1 MKLGTKLLLAPL
13 LTGLIALAGGA
24 LNAALMSRD
33 AAARAQAFHDDL
45 QHLREV
51 TTAQAQAGQIHAGVY
66 RTVALIA
73 SLDDKAV
80 QTYRA
85 ELRKQIDAT
94 AKVVQALAGSQAEGS
109 PLRASVSRIQADLA
123 KYGKQADSA
132 VDMASVDPN
141 TGVAAMQNADA
152 SFKSVSQAMASIVAS
167 IEKAAVVA
175 ADESASQ
182 ARRTTALL
190 MLGSALATLG
200 TLAACLMMLRKVMQ
214 ALRSAGAVATAVADG
229 DLSQAEH
236 SQRADEIGELQRALA
251 RMVVQLRASMQ
262 TVQGTAQSLAG
273 SGAEIATGNLDLSQR
288 TEHTASKLQQAAGLL
303 NQLSGAVSHSADAAQ
318 QASGLAHAAAQV
330 AQRGGVA
337 VGQVVSTMDDIN
349 TAARRIADIVGTIDG
364 IAFQTN
370 ILALNAA
377 VEAARAGEQ
386 GRGFA
391 VVAGEVRSLAQRSA
405 AAAREIKGLIG
416 SSVLQVNAGTR
427 QVREAGATMTEIV
440 ASVHRVETIIR
451 EITAASG
458 RQRDDIGQVSQAVG
472 SLDHMTQQNA
482 ALVEQSAAAAEQL
495 RDQARALTGLVTRFR
510 ITTA

>member
-24 LNAALMSRD
+24 LNAALMNRD
-33 AAARAQAFHDDL
+33 AVARAKAFQDDL

-80 QTYRA
+80 QAYRA
-85 ELRKQIDAT
+85 DLRKQIT
-94 AKVVQALAGSQAEGS
+94 HTTEVVQALAGSQPEGS
-109 PLRASVSRIQADLA
+109 ALRASVGRIQGDLA
-123 KYGKQADSA
+123 KYGKQADNA

-141 TGVAAMQNADA
+141 TGVASMQNADA
-152 SFKSVSQAMASIVAS
+152 SFKSASLAMAEIVAG
-167 IEKAAVVA
+167 IEKAAA
-175 ADESASQ
+175 QDGDESASQ

-190 MLGSALATLG
+190 MLGSSLATLA
-200 TLAACLMMLRKVMQ
+200 TLAACAAMLRKVMQ
-214 ALRSAGAVATAVADG
+214 ALRGAGALASAVANG
-229 DLSQAEH
+229 DLSAASH
-236 SQRADEIGELQRALA
+236 SERPDEIGDLQRALA
-251 RMVVQLRASMQ
+251 RMVVQLRESML

-288 TEHTASKLQQAAGLL
+288 TEHTASKLQHAAGLL
-303 NQLSGAVSHSADAAQ
+303 NQLSGAVGHSADAAQ

-330 AQRGGVA
+330 AQRGSVA

-349 TAARRIADIVGTIDG
+349 TASKRIADIIGTIDS

-416 SSVLQVNAGTR
+416 SSVERVNAGIR
-427 QVREAGATMTEIV
+427 QVRDAGATMTEIMQ
-440 ASVHRVETIIR
+440 SVHRVETIIG
-451 EITAASG
+451 EISSASG
-458 RQRDDIGQVSQAVG
+458 HQRDDIGQVSQAVG

-495 RDQARALTGLVTRFR
+495 RDQARALTSLVTRFR
-510 ITTA
+510 IAA

>member
-24 LNAALMSRD
+24 LNAALMNRD

-80 QTYRA
+80 QAYRA
-85 ELRKQIDAT
+85 ALRQQIDAT
-94 AKVVQALAGSQAEGS
+94 AKVVQAVAGSQPEGS
-109 PLRASVSRIQADLA
+109 PLRASVARIQADLV
-123 KYGKQADSA
+123 KYGKQADNA

-141 TGVAAMQNADA
+141 TGVAAMHSADA
-152 SFKSVSQAMASIVAS
+152 SFKAVSQAMAEIVS
-167 IEKAAVVA
+167 GIEKAADQDA
-175 ADESASQ
+175 TDSASQ
-182 ARRTTALL
+182 AQRTTALL

-200 TLAACLMMLRKVMQ
+200 TLAACVLMLRKVMQ

-229 DLSQAEH
+229 DLSLAEH
-236 SQRADEIGELQRALA
+236 SARADEIGDLQRALA
-251 RMVVQLRASMQ
+251 RMVLQLRESMQ

-273 SGAEIATGNLDLSQR
+273 SSAEIATGNLDLSQR
-288 TEHTASKLQQAAGLL
+288 TEQTASKLQQAAGLL
-303 NQLSGAVSHSADAAQ
+303 NQLRNAVGHSADAAQ
-318 QASGLAHAAAQV
+318 QASGLARAAAAV
-330 AQRGGVA
+330 AQRGGAA

-349 TAARRIADIVGTIDG
+349 TASKRIADIVGTIDG

-391 VVAGEVRSLAQRSA
+391 VVASEVRSLAQRSA
-405 AAAREIKGLIG
+405 EAAREIKGLIG
-416 SSVLQVNAGTR
+416 SSVEQVNAGTR

-440 ASVHRVETIIR
+440 QSVHRVETIIG

-495 RDQARALTGLVTRFR
+495 RDQARSLTRLVTRFC
-510 ITTA
+510 ISA

>member
-1 MKLGTKLLLAPL
+1 MKLGSKLLLAPL

-24 LNAALMSRD
+24 LNAALMNRD

-66 RTVALIA
+66 RSVALIA

-80 QTYRA
+80 QAYRV

-94 AKVVQALAGSQAEGS
+94 AKVVQAVAGSQPEGS
-109 PLRASVSRIQADLA
+109 PLRTSVARIQADLL
-123 KYGKQADSA
+123 KYGKQADNA

-152 SFKSVSQAMASIVAS
+152 SFKSVSQAMADIVAG
-167 IEKAAVVA
+167 IEKAAFQD
-175 ADESASQ
+175 ADDSASQ
-182 ARRTTALL
+182 ARRTTVLL

-200 TLAACLMMLRKVMQ
+200 MLAACGLLLRRVMQ

-229 DLSQAEH
+229 DLSLAEH
-236 SQRADEIGELQRALA
+236 SARADEIGELQRALA
-251 RMVVQLRASMQ
+251 RMVLQLRESMQ
-262 TVQGTAQSLAG
+262 TVQGTAESLAG
-273 SGAEIATGNLDLSQR
+273 ASAEIATGNLDLSQR
-288 TEHTASKLQQAAGLL
+288 TEQTASQLQQAAGLL
-303 NQLSGAVSHSADAAQ
+303 SQLSSAVGHSADAAQ
-318 QASGLAHAAAQV
+318 QASGLARAAAAV
-330 AQRGGVA
+330 AQRGGAA

-349 TAARRIADIVGTIDG
+349 TASKRIVDIVGTIDG

-391 VVAGEVRSLAQRSA
+391 VVASEVRSLAQRSA
-405 AAAREIKGLIG
+405 EAAREIKGLIG
-416 SSVLQVNAGTR
+416 SSVEQVNAGTR

-440 ASVHRVETIIR
+440 QSVHRVETIIGA
-451 EITAASG
+451 ITAASG

-495 RDQARALTGLVTRFR
+495 RDQARSLTGLVTRFR
-510 ITTA
+510 ITA